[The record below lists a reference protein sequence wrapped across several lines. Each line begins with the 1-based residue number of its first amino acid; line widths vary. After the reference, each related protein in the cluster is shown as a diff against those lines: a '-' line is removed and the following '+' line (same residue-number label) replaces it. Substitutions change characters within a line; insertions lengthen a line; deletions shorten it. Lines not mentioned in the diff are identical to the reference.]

1 MKAGRG
7 RKPIRTNEDLRLKTM
22 FNHTLLYP
30 FHRAAR
36 NRFFPPGRF
45 PGKSLAAIL
54 VSSILC
60 IALYLVSVR
69 VVGYFHRQDELGIIL
84 SLKIFQMAW
93 IILFAMLF
101 FSCMV
106 TAVSAIF
113 LSKDNEILGAAPV
126 PPAALYR
133 MRFTTTAI
141 YTSWMMIIFSLPIF
155 AGYGRVFQAGWPF
168 WLLLPL
174 TVAATAAVATGAG
187 TIATVLLVNLF
198 PARRTKDIVLYL
210 SLCFGIFIYIIFRML
225 RPEEL
230 VNPDRYGHFVDYLST
245 ISTPAA
251 PYIPAAWA
259 ANLLSLY
266 LLEQQIDWLLLAL
279 IVVTPVTLFFLGEWV
294 MERWFFSGFSKSQ
307 ESFGGYRSF
316 AARSRYHA
324 RAWRWIFAKES
335 KTFLRDSAEWSQLFM
350 IAALIVV
357 YLYNFK
363 MLPVQRSFFSEEYIT
378 NIISF
383 LNIGLA
389 GFIIASLSARFV
401 FPSVGAEGGAFVIVR
416 ASPLSLSRFLFL
428 KYLYYVIPFT
438 GLALLLVALSDYLL
452 NVTGPMWWISVGSI
466 LTITWTVV
474 ALAIG
479 FGAIFADFR
488 AESRAAAL
496 GGMGAILFLFTA
508 MGYEILLL
516 TTGFFPAYHLVQ
528 KWLRQQPPAPRDL
541 LFLTGWALAGV
552 VFGIIIAVFFF
563 RKGVKSLQDSI

>member
-1 MKAGRG
+1 M
-7 RKPIRTNEDLRLKTM
+7 M
-22 FNHTLLYP
+22 FNHNLLYP
-30 FHRAAR
+30 FTRATR
-36 NRFFPPGRF
+36 NRFFPPGRV
-45 PGKSLAAIL
+45 PGKTLAAIL
-54 VSSILC
+54 VSATLC
-60 IALYLVSVR
+60 VALYLVSVR

-93 IILFAMLF
+93 IILFAMLC

-113 LSKDNEILGAAPV
+113 LSRDNEILGAAPV

-168 WLLLPL
+168 WLLLPV

-187 TIATVLLVNLF
+187 TIATVILVNLF

-230 VNPDRYGHFVDYLST
+230 VNPDRYGHFIDYLST
-245 ISTPAA
+245 IATPAA
-251 PYIPAAWA
+251 PYIPAAWS

-266 LLEQQIDWLLLAL
+266 LLEQQIDWLVLAL
-279 IVVTPVTLFFLGEWV
+279 IVVTPLTLFFLGEWV
-294 MERWFFSGFSKSQ
+294 MEALYFKGFSKSQ
-307 ESFGGYRSF
+307 ESFGGYRRF
-316 AARSRYHA
+316 AARRPYHA
-324 RAWRWIFAKES
+324 RAWQWIFAKES

-363 MLPVQRSFFSEEYIT
+363 LLPVQRSFFAEEYIT

-383 LNIGLA
+383 LNVGLA

-416 ASPLSLSRFLFL
+416 ASPLSLGRFLFL
-428 KYLYYVIPFT
+428 KYLYYVVPFT
-438 GLALLLVALSDYLL
+438 ILALLLVALSDHLL
-452 NVTGPMWWISVGSI
+452 NITGPMLWISVGSI
-466 LTITWTVV
+466 LVITWTVV

-479 FGAIFADFR
+479 FGAIFADFQ
-488 AESRAAAL
+488 AESRAASL

-508 MGYEILLL
+508 MGFEILLL
-516 TTGFFPAYHLVQ
+516 VTGFFPTYRVVT
-528 KWLRQQPPAPRDL
+528 KWLRHLPPSSGDL
-541 LFLTGWALAGV
+541 LYLSGWALLATVSGA
-552 VFGIIIAVFFF
+552 IIAVIFF
-563 RKGVKSLQDSI
+563 RKGVRSLQGSI